1 MGRLPRKTLPPEKK
15 LTPAQVGKLRADIMA
30 KVTEQLSEAH
40 EVVMGRHEEG
50 WNPTQARVF
59 AALLNKVM
67 PDLTAQFVQHEHLLS
82 DTPDKLSRAQLEEI
96 AMGMNNILDAEVVEE
111 GELDANSTGRSATPS

>member
-1 MGRLPRKTLPPEKK
+1 MCILGIVSNLRILAKLKTSIRDAYQEKP
-15 LTPAQVGKLRADIMA
+15 L
-30 KVTEQLSEAH
+30 TEQLSEAH

-82 DTPDKLSRAQLEEI
+82 DTPEKLSRAQLEEI

>member
-1 MGRLPRKTLPPEKK
+1 
-15 LTPAQVGKLRADIMA
+15 
-30 KVTEQLSEAH
+30 
-40 EVVMGRHEEG
+40 
-50 WNPTQARVF
+50 
-59 AALLNKVM
+59 M

-82 DTPDKLSRAQLEEI
+82 DTPEKLSRAQLEEI

>member
-1 MGRLPRKTLPPEKK
+1 
-15 LTPAQVGKLRADIMA
+15 MA

-50 WNPTQARVF
+50 VEPHPSPCVRGIAQQSHARIHSTVC
-59 AALLNKVM
+59 
-67 PDLTAQFVQHEHLLS
+67 TARAS
-82 DTPDKLSRAQLEEI
+82 SIRYARKAISRAQLEEI

>member
-82 DTPDKLSRAQLEEI
+82 DTPEKLSRAQLEEI
-96 AMGMNNILDAEVVEE
+96 AMGVNNIIDVEAVEE

>member
-111 GELDANSTGRSATPS
+111 GELDANSTGRSTTPS